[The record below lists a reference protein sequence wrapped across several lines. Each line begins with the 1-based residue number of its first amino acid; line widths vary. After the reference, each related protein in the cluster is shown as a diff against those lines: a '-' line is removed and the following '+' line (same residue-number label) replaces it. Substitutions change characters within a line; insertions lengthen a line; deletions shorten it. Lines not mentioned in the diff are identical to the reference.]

1 MWLFA
6 FHAFLYR
13 TARQAVIWAAV
24 FLFALIFALTVANA
38 QYGRPAKV
46 SKGPRALGLLELAAN
61 GKAHLIPITIM
72 VDGKFYDAA
81 AYKASPVP
89 MALQP
94 ETVYEALRAGI
105 SQGIFTILYAR
116 NSNDNW
122 IAYGTWVPAGAAPA
136 KSTHTAEAS
145 PVLGDNNAP
154 PVLRRPSLEKPN
166 SENKPAENKPA
177 ESKPAESKPAESKPA
192 ESKPAENKSPSAPP
206 TSPPAI
212 ASGTAT
218 SAPPP
223 AGEIPAPEDKDHPVL
238 RRGIPTRTTQPKK
251 VEAPAAN
258 QQPPAAA
265 AKAKSSGATGAVQ
278 LIPAVSD
285 ADGADPRPYAYDAK
299 PEQMQEFRKKMLA
312 LAVVEFR
319 ARARQ
324 IGPATAES
332 VAPARGATRP
342 ATAPKLQPSFEDVQL
357 RVFDLSN
364 SNEPILVLT
373 ANVRLLHHS
382 TEPATPD
389 LRYFITLAA
398 HSDINGDLRKLFSS
412 VTDPGHLDVIPRME
426 LIDAVDADGDGRG
439 DLLFRRISDAGSAFA
454 IYRVTS
460 DQLWPLFERTPSA
473 P

>member
-122 IAYGTWVPAGAAPA
+122 IADGTWVPAGAAPA
-136 KSTHTAEAS
+136 KSTHTAEAA
-145 PVLGDNNAP
+145 PVLGDNDTP
-154 PVLRRPSLEKPN
+154 PVLRRPSSEKPN
-166 SENKPAENKPA
+166 SENKPAESKPP
-177 ESKPAESKPAESKPA
+177 ESKSQ
-192 ESKPAENKSPSAPP
+192 SAPA
-206 TSPPAI
+206 SPPAI

-223 AGEIPAPEDKDHPVL
+223 AGETPAPEDKDRPVL

-251 VEAPAAN
+251 VEVPAAN
-258 QQPPAAA
+258 QPPAPA

-312 LAVVEFR
+312 LALVEFR
-319 ARARQ
+319 ARVRQ
-324 IGPATAES
+324 IGSAAAES

>member
-24 FLFALIFALTVANA
+24 FLFALVLAFTVANA

-46 SKGPRALGLLELAAN
+46 SKGPRALGLLQLAAN

-72 VDGKFYDAA
+72 VDGRFYDAA

-105 SQGIFTILYAR
+105 SQGIFTISDAR

-122 IAYGTWVPAGAAPA
+122 IADGTWVPAGAAPA
-136 KSTHTAEAS
+136 KSTHTAEVS
-145 PVLGDNNAP
+145 PVLGDNDAP
-154 PVLRRPSLEKPN
+154 PVLRRPASEKPN
-166 SENKPAENKPA
+166 SANKPAENKPAENKPA
-177 ESKPAESKPAESKPA
+177 ESKSQ
-192 ESKPAENKSPSAPP
+192 SAPP
-206 TSPPAI
+206 TSPPAV

-218 SAPPP
+218 SAPSPP
-223 AGEIPAPEDKDHPVL
+223 GETPAPEDKDRPVL

-258 QQPPAAA
+258 QPPAAA
-265 AKAKSSGATGAVQ
+265 AKAKSSDATSAVQ

-312 LAVVEFR
+312 LAVVELR

-324 IGPATAES
+324 IGSAAAES
-332 VAPARGATRP
+332 VAPARAARGQHRP
-342 ATAPKLQPSFEDVQL
+342 ATEPKLQPNFEDVQL

-373 ANVRLLHHS
+373 ANARLLRHS
-382 TEPATPD
+382 TEPVTPD
-389 LRYFITLAA
+389 LQYFITLAA

-412 VTDPGHLDVIPRME
+412 VTDTGHLDVIPRME

-460 DQLWPLFERTPSA
+460 DQLWPLFERTPSG